1 MYISVER
8 LPFQEAALS
17 KRAVTGL
24 SKVTVTSTPD
34 LDNGVFFDGDFT
46 TIVAAFGAYA
56 VVNVPGAT
64 VGADGQCGHSGLV
77 MCTALCGAGLGL
89 TSFRMCHFLL
99 SFYFFLSLICD
110 SWRGSGISLCEAG
123 EDRGNPG
130 VVSVGPRTAENGL
143 FSGAEVLESVP
154 AGIGGGLG

>member
-99 SFYFFLSLICD
+99 SFYFFL
-110 SWRGSGISLCEAG
+110 
-123 EDRGNPG
+123 
-130 VVSVGPRTAENGL
+130 VVDM
-143 FSGAEVLESVP
+143 
-154 AGIGGGLG
+154 